1 VTALNSDLLDK
12 LFVHD
17 LGDLNHQAPN
27 FTIEGVG
34 AIHRNAAVIYSR
46 GVGYGGVDMGQ
57 DPAVGVSVNGV
68 FSSRNIGMM
77 SNMNDVDHVE
87 ILRGPQGTL
96 FGKNTVGGV
105 INITT
110 KKPGDEYA
118 LETMV
123 RGGNLGR
130 IDGFVAVDLPLADDF
145 QVRLSLQ
152 SQYSHGAFR
161 NANKNQATLV
171 PLFAPYTNNKPLPTW
186 SGGDNIKTGRATFVF
201 TPSTSF
207 DADLVMT
214 YMKDRSPSV
223 GGQNGSTP
231 ARVIPAPVPFVVP
244 ANALSAFFGHPGFDY
259 RTAGLAYPLGPNDA
273 YTVYRNFPSG
283 DFQDTFNGSLNMR
296 YHFDGFDLVSVT
308 GFIHDN
314 NLSYSDYDNTE
325 LNFFQSTFALHSR
338 QTTEEL
344 RLQSSGNDRFKWQF
358 GGLYSGRHW
367 DGVQQFYSLFASL
380 NSNIDFAKQTDTAL
394 AAFGQVDYSITDD
407 LTLTGGLR
415 YTSESKNLVRTPSHK
430 PAVVVANLGPFE
442 KTWSNASYYVGANY
456 QIDEDKMAYASFST
470 GFVAGG
476 FNTRLDDPILVAI
489 PYQPEKVQAIE
500 IGAKTDWL
508 DHRLRA
514 NVSLF
519 SNQYSNLQ
527 IGAFVPGG
535 TLQQTIVNNAF
546 ERANGVEFEGTAI
559 PIDGLTLSASVGY
572 LDAHYTSFV
581 ADVFGIGGAQDFSFL
596 KVARAPKWTGH
607 LDASYIIDM
616 GESVGTFTPDVSFAY
631 ESAHFT
637 DLQNNPVGFQ
647 KAYGMWNASLTYNS
661 PDDHWSVSAW
671 GKNLNDVKRRLSGF
685 DSSGFFTQLYF
696 DQPRTYGI
704 DLTVKTGL

>member
-1 VTALNSDLLDK
+1 MRLKNTLLCGVAICIAMPAVSAYAQTADERHDTIETVTVTARKREESAQKTPVAVTGLNSDLLDK

-110 KKPGDEYA
+110 KKPGDEYQLNA
-118 LETMV
+118 MV

-130 IDGFVAVDLPLADDF
+130 IDAFAAVDLPLADDF

-161 NANKNQATLV
+161 NVNTNQATLV
-171 PLFAPYTNNKPLPTW
+171 PLFAPYTTNKALPTW
-186 SGGDNIKTGRATFVF
+186 LGGDNIKTGRATFVF

-231 ARVIPAPVPFVVP
+231 ARIIPAAIPIPVP
-244 ANALSAFFGHPGFDY
+244 ANALYGFPFFHPGFDY
-259 RTAGLAYPLGPNDA
+259 RTAGLAYPAGPNDA
-273 YTVYRNFPSG
+273 YSVYRNFPSG

-344 RLQSSGNDRFKWQF
+344 RLQSTGDDRLKWQF
-358 GGLYSGRHW
+358 GGL
-367 DGVQQFYSLFASL
+367 F
-380 NSNIDFAKQTDTAL
+380 
-394 AAFGQVDYSITDD
+394 
-407 LTLTGGLR
+407 
-415 YTSESKNLVRTPSHK
+415 
-430 PAVVVANLGPFE
+430 
-442 KTWSNASYYVGANY
+442 
-456 QIDEDKMAYASFST
+456 
-470 GFVAGG
+470 
-476 FNTRLDDPILVAI
+476 
-489 PYQPEKVQAIE
+489 
-500 IGAKTDWL
+500 
-508 DHRLRA
+508 
-514 NVSLF
+514 
-519 SNQYSNLQ
+519 
-527 IGAFVPGG
+527 
-535 TLQQTIVNNAF
+535 
-546 ERANGVEFEGTAI
+546 
-559 PIDGLTLSASVGY
+559 
-572 LDAHYTSFV
+572 
-581 ADVFGIGGAQDFSFL
+581 
-596 KVARAPKWTGH
+596 
-607 LDASYIIDM
+607 
-616 GESVGTFTPDVSFAY
+616 
-631 ESAHFT
+631 
-637 DLQNNPVGFQ
+637 
-647 KAYGMWNASLTYNS
+647 
-661 PDDHWSVSAW
+661 
-671 GKNLNDVKRRLSGF
+671 
-685 DSSGFFTQLYF
+685 
-696 DQPRTYGI
+696 
-704 DLTVKTGL
+704 